1 MRLWKVSL
9 TWLLMHH
16 FTFCSTE
23 LARQIVV
30 STGRLSR
37 PACDHCRST
46 SELIVTPVDQYC
58 QSLKRCRVHRCNL
71 FQTGLRFECESC
83 PQWASIIKWRRCE
96 GHKRFHRDCSTC
108 GNVGE
113 VNINPYLVVVA
124 IDILVTAQELLL
136 LPQPDLIRSRWIAVL
151 RIALSIHSCESKP

>member
-113 VNINPYLVVVA
+113 VNINP
-124 IDILVTAQELLL
+124 
-136 LPQPDLIRSRWIAVL
+136 LPRRRRYRHSRDRSRASPSSSTGSNSVEMD
-151 RIALSIHSCESKP
+151 RRPPDRPFCE